1 MEVAAA
7 GVSRETENRLRGS
20 ETQTIPDG
28 NAYCNP
34 SRIQIE
40 PSPAKPSQGRAKKK
54 KKAWISLDFLV
65 RIEPFQRVMLTPW
78 GKRILLLSFPTHTR
92 GRPLFMPASPR
103 AAAVDSK
110 HEHHSMYM
118 EKRKENC
125 ARASARLR

>member
-1 MEVAAA
+1 MEM
-7 GVSRETENRLRGS
+7 
-20 ETQTIPDG
+20 
-28 NAYCNP
+28 
-34 SRIQIE
+34 RIAIQAE
-40 PSPAKPSQGRAKKK
+40 SKLSQVRQSPAKAEQRKSK
-54 KKAWISLDFLV
+54 KKALISFDFLV
-65 RIEPFQRVMLTPW
+65 RIEPSQRVMLTPW